1 MSVTKLISNQLSQ
14 KNKKP
19 ILLMADFDYDAVSQV
34 KEALSGIEKK
44 ESNKINFLK
53 IDADDFS
60 NQDLQSF
67 AEKLNSDQSVLI
79 IDIDMRNQFNEKSL
93 EDLAF
98 NKTFNGV
105 NLNGANIIVV
115 MKNTPEVVVP
125 SNLKES
131 LPSFRIE
138 RSIPPEP
145 LGASFLVRFKK
156 DKSVKN
162 KMPRPTTNI

>member
-34 KEALSGIEKK
+34 KETLSGIEKK

-79 IDIDMRNQFNEKSL
+79 VDMRNQFNEKSL

-145 LGASFLVRFKK
+145 LSASFLVRFKK

-162 KMPRPTTNI
+162 KMPRSTTNI